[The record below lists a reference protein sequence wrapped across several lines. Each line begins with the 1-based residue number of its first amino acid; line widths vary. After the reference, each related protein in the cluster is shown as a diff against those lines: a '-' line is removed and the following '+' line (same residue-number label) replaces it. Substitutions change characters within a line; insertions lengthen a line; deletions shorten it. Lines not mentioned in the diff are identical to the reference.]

1 MNQAYRFG
9 KDRCNFKLN
18 RTIKSHLYTVSIQFF
33 YMEEM
38 KSSMQFFLIKNTH
51 MKNIDNRELEKVL
64 EYVKRQKYDDTR
76 KNNTAIDRKV
86 LN

>member
-1 MNQAYRFG
+1 
-9 KDRCNFKLN
+9 
-18 RTIKSHLYTVSIQFF
+18 
-33 YMEEM
+33 MEVM